1 MKTTIYDLLGMIKDG
16 NAPKKIRFH
25 CGEWVLTNKPYGYCK
40 DYYSEDIDRYL
51 FGEKWA
57 LTNNLNDEV
66 EILDKENKIEKCI
79 RRIISHNFCITDNN
93 YKERFEVIRKSIE
106 DNANE
111 IEYTKAKIN
120 ELIDE
125 VNKLKENK

>member
-1 MKTTIYDLLGMIKDG
+1 MKIIDLLNKIANGEEV
-16 NAPKKIRFH
+16 PKKIAIQND
-25 CGEWVLTNKPYGYCK
+25 VLIYNEKYNLYLQ
-40 DYYSEDIDRYL
+40 DYYCMSDEENATWKI
-51 FGEKWA
+51 WA
-57 LTNNLNDEV
+57 YRLNDEV